1 MKRLIVLN
9 NLSYPGDQPD
19 PDRPDAALR
28 RARNSTHLTGLAW
41 IKFHA
46 TTHHLVRFLP
56 KA

>member
-9 NLSYPGDQPD
+9 HFSYPGDQPD

-41 IKFHA
+41 IKFLA
-46 TTHHLVRFLP
+46 TTHHPVRFLP